1 MPLIERLVGKGYC
14 VKASTTSANKVSQIA
29 KLKAD
34 PFIVDID
41 NISSDIQSFLKSEIL
56 IINITSKSIE
66 GFQSLLQAIENS
78 DIEKVLFV
86 SSTSVYENQ
95 NKTILESGDNEI
107 PNKPLVI
114 IENLFRNSSKVAT
127 TIVRFAG
134 LIGNNRHPGRFFS
147 RGNIVKDPD
156 LFVNLIHLDDC
167 IAIITQILQQQIW
180 NEVFN
185 CCADTHPTKRDY
197 YTKAAKSLG
206 LDIPA
211 FGTPNSTSFKII
223 SNEKVKRH
231 LNYTFLHADL
241 MSDINQL

>member
-1 MPLIERLVGKGYC
+1 MGYS
-14 VKASTTSANKVSQIA
+14 VKASTTSTNKVSQIA
-29 KLKAD
+29 RLKAD
-34 PFIVDID
+34 PFIVDIE
-41 NISSDIQSFLKSEIL
+41 NISSNIQSFLKSEIL

-66 GFQSLLQAIENS
+66 GFQSLLQEIEKS
-78 DIEKVLFV
+78 DIENVLLV

-95 NKTILESGDNEI
+95 NKIISESDDSELSNT
-107 PNKPLVI
+107 PLVI

-156 LFVNLIHLDDC
+156 SFVNLIHLDDC
-167 IAIITQILQQQIW
+167 IAIISQILQQQIW

-197 YTKAAKSLG
+197 YTKAAKS
-206 LDIPA
+206 IRVV
-211 FGTPNSTSFKII
+211 TPVFATSDSKSFKII

-231 LNYTFLHADL
+231 LNYFFLHADL
-241 MSDINQL
+241 MGDINHL